1 MQRYPDA
8 SYKEMHGRIVCLGL
22 SARTTIFTRGCPAEL
37 CKHRPLPGFHLNAE
51 KSLVATYRALD
62 EESLYYSGLICS
74 LEALRADVHR
84 LSITM
89 PLRRISAGA
98 LHIAQRIFKS
108 WPARDDL
115 F

>member
-1 MQRYPDA
+1 
-8 SYKEMHGRIVCLGL
+8 MHGRIVSREL
-22 SARTTIFTRGCPAEL
+22 SARITIFTRGFPAEL
-37 CKHRPLPGFHLNAE
+37 WKHRPLPGFHLNAE
-51 KSLVATYRALD
+51 KSLVAARRALD

-74 LEALRADVHR
+74 LEAIRADVHR

-89 PLRRISAGA
+89 PLQPISAGA
-98 LHIAQRIFKS
+98 LHIARRIFKS

>member
-1 MQRYPDA
+1 
-8 SYKEMHGRIVCLGL
+8 MHGRIVMPGM
-22 SARTTIFTRGCPAEL
+22 SARTTIFTRDCPAEL
-37 CKHRPLPGFHLNAE
+37 WQTSPLPGFHLNAE
-51 KSLVATYRALD
+51 KSLVATRSRPD

-74 LEALRADVHR
+74 LEAIKSGVHR

-89 PLRRISAGA
+89 PLRRISAGRSP
-98 LHIAQRIFKS
+98 LAQRIFKS